1 MTTFQKYLI
10 DPFERAGSTFA
21 QQFALFLL
29 AAGGS
34 LLVSQNFLAAA
45 DSAVFAAIIA
55 LITSYVLILTGLK
68 VTGWFDVGRRVLLT
82 FGQSLGGTLA
92 ADNVTHSVVH
102 AGWTGAL
109 AIAVN
114 VAGVAFLKSL
124 VGLSLPHT
132 IGGSVVSGT
141 FAQGISTA
149 DLDYDTSATT
159 ITSTDD
165 FVPRGRTASQSG
177 PDGTNHDTT
186 DYSALADGAVGGAD
200 ASQISQPVPTQ
211 IATLPVGIDYAYQEL
226 ATPDHVAEHAA
237 PDAPQA

>member
-1 MTTFQKYLI
+1 MTTFQKYAI

-45 DSAVFAAIIA
+45 DSAAFAAVIA

-68 VTGWFDVGRRVLLT
+68 VTGWFDIGRRVVLT

-92 ADNVTHSVVH
+92 ADNITHSVVH

-132 IGGSVVSGT
+132 IGGSVVNGT
-141 FAQGISTA
+141 LGRISA
-149 DLDYDTSATT
+149 DDLDYGTSAAT
-159 ITSTDD
+159 ITSADD
-165 FVPRGRTASQSG
+165 FTPQGRTTSQVGS
-177 PDGTNHDTT
+177 DGANHDTT

-200 ASQISQPVPTQ
+200 ASQISQPVLTQ
-211 IATLPVGIDYAYQEL
+211 TSVAPPVGIDYAYQEL
-226 ATPDHVAEHAA
+226 ATDHVAEHAA